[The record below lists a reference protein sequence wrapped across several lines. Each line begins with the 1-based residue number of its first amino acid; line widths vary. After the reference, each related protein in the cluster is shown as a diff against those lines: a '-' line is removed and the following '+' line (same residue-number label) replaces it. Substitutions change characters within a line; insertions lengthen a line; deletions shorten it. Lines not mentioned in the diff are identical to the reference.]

1 MPGILET
8 PMGGTYGITNT
19 LDLGGEPKI
28 QDYLGGIGTST
39 TGPGGSTLYTG
50 GGSMPGPIAARP
62 PGFVDRPGGPGAEQ
76 RPPGQI
82 GGIDMGIAGL
92 IPAAKPQN
100 IGDDPQRILT
110 QPKANPNPYSNKGL
124 TGPYAGVLED
134 FKNSQYYRGIH
145 SMTGMMGVGGIQEFN
160 PFGAERGLFGD
171 SDQKAGFLQFLD
183 QARAGGNVSQE
194 YQDAYNVFNPLEGD
208 ARKFDNIYEQKE
220 GQSRYSKVLTPEQ
233 KAEIARFKAMSPDEL
248 RADFFNKTQNL
259 ATGQQL
265 LGPDGKP
272 MPIGLPKDPVG
283 GPAIDFSAPIGSPAN
298 PFAGTGALFG
308 DNSLEG
314 DFKNPLAEAMPFE
327 PNSSPEYNIA
337 DNTDFFNNMHGAKPF
352 PGINNNFSPVTPQ
365 QPTGGFDSKVFANEL
380 LTGIGDLFKQHFPES
395 AQMAFNNSNQPQSQ
409 IEQPIQD
416 ATTFDV
422 QPQQNT
428 AYNPFSVN
436 TIGGAFGGGY

>member
-1 MPGILET
+1 MKAPDPTTIDNRYRGNRMPGILET

-134 FKNSQYYRGIH
+134 FKNSDYFRGIH
-145 SMTGMMGVGGIQEFN
+145 SWTGMFGTGGVKEFN

-171 SDQKAGFLQFLD
+171 SDQEAGFLQFLD

-208 ARKFDNIYEQKE
+208 ARKFDNMYEQKE

-233 KAEIARFKAMSPDEL
+233 KAEIARFEAMSPDER

-259 ATGQQL
+259 ATGQPIV
-265 LGPDGKP
+265 GPGNMSERLP
-272 MPIGLPKDPVG
+272 GVFNPIPQNPGAVQDL
-283 GPAIDFSAPIGSPAN
+283 IGAN
-298 PFAGTGALFG
+298 PITLNPIDGFKPGFSTA
-308 DNSLEG
+308 
-314 DFKNPLAEAMPFE
+314 DFDDIQNPFDPSAMPTDNF
-327 PNSSPEYNIA
+327 A
-337 DNTDFFNNMHGAKPF
+337 DNTDFFNNMHSSG
-352 PGINNNFSPVTPQ
+352 Q